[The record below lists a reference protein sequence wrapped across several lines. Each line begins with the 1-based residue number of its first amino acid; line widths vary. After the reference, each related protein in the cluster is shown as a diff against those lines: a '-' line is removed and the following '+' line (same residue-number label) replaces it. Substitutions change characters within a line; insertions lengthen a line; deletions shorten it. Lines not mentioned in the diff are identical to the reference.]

1 MINMILQK
9 AYVFF
14 FNNIFRFTRHISERT
29 RNNVIQICLFMIAFN
44 FALRPKTE
52 DVRARMIFGSIITLI
67 ILLMSIKEELKLVKW
82 DKIIYFSMVLLGCGI
97 LAIGQMHYVGK
108 GYMLYGI
115 DLAVLFPAFYLI
127 WLNRGDHNVLYDR
140 IAIAFTLAGLCTFFY
155 GLVLACRGEY
165 VIDIN
170 NRASGGSYNPNYLG
184 TTGLTMYLSCQYL
197 SLRTE
202 KWSQAFII
210 AIAAGLGS
218 SMMIESLSRAAML
231 SAAASS
237 IILTVFIYKKKHQ
250 KNRGIYTQPGMLIT
264 VLMVAVIVAIMGL
277 QIDELQLH
285 SVQKSHGS
293 NMVRLSSTKYECFVS
308 NLSNEYITEEAT
320 EEEVAPISSRLQ
332 GTEDIDSF
340 SSRRTVI
347 WRAYLPHM
355 NALGNDY
362 REFKKMHPELK
373 ETRAHNNFI
382 DYAFRCGIPVAAIY
396 LIFYIAIGTKAL
408 LRIRT
413 SKKQLSVWFLA
424 ITITGIYALYSMVEI
439 ATLAFIRVIPCLFF
453 LTIAPLMGEKQSENV
468 ELVANTDDEVSDSIA
483 NSAEKNGN
491 MSGFRSSVD
500 ILPPTERGRYL

>member
-1 MINMILQK
+1 MPQ
-9 AYVFF
+9 
-14 FNNIFRFTRHISERT
+14 
-29 RNNVIQICLFMIAFN
+29 
-44 FALRPKTE
+44 
-52 DVRARMIFGSIITLI
+52 
-67 ILLMSIKEELKLVKW
+67 
-82 DKIIYFSMVLLGCGI
+82 FS
-97 LAIGQMHYVGK
+97 
-108 GYMLYGI
+108 
-115 DLAVLFPAFYLI
+115 
-127 WLNRGDHNVLYDR
+127 
-140 IAIAFTLAGLCTFFY
+140 
-155 GLVLACRGEY
+155 
-165 VIDIN
+165 
-170 NRASGGSYNPNYLG
+170 
-184 TTGLTMYLSCQYL
+184 
-197 SLRTE
+197 
-202 KWSQAFII
+202 
-210 AIAAGLGS
+210 
-218 SMMIESLSRAAML
+218 
-231 SAAASS
+231 
-237 IILTVFIYKKKHQ
+237 
-250 KNRGIYTQPGMLIT
+250 
-264 VLMVAVIVAIMGL
+264 
-277 QIDELQLH
+277 
-285 SVQKSHGS
+285 
-293 NMVRLSSTKYECFVS
+293 VS